1 MWVLPRDDGASPVL
15 DVPWSVPKDL
25 QESHMTT
32 HRYEAP
38 VPPVAV
44 PSVAVPPAGARPI
57 DPTSSMRCFCVL
69 AMVAGLL
76 LFAAGA
82 YTGYAE
88 GVRADETHTG
98 GQVMPAEVAAAVLG
112 PVLAFTGLMMLL
124 KLRRPRR

>member
-1 MWVLPRDDGASPVL
+1 
-15 DVPWSVPKDL
+15 
-25 QESHMTT
+25 MTT